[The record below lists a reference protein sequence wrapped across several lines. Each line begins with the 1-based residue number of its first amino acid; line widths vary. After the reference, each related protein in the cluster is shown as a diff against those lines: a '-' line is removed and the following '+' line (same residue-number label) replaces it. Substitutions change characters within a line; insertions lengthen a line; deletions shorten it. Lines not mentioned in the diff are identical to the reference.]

1 MRKMKSDSECSESE
15 SAASREQKKWLE
27 RENRMLRT
35 VLDSMPD
42 NISIKD
48 VEGRYVFDNSSHCRF
63 LGAKNPDEVVGKTLF
78 DFLPYDEAQK
88 FHQEDLQVLSSSTPV
103 VRRIEDTVDADGNR
117 VWMSVAKIPLLDE
130 DGKVIGLVSTTR
142 DVTKRQ
148 KTQEQLALYARELS
162 EKNRKLED
170 DLKAARELQRAL
182 LPQNY
187 PRFPH
192 TALAD
197 QSALRFHHFFQSSS
211 FVGGDFFQI
220 FQLSDSKAGVFICDV
235 MGHGVRAA
243 LVAAILRVLVDDLR
257 HFADVPGRFLRELN
271 RGLHNILKQSAAQMF
286 VTACYIVIDL
296 AWGELHFANAGH
308 PMPLCLRRSSRSA
321 EPFTESTRPDPVL
334 GMFESTEYHDW
345 PRKLKE
351 GDMLLL
357 FTDGLFEVENTDGQL
372 YDQRQLLEAVKKRTL
387 VGAEELCRDLI
398 REVQQ
403 FSESD
408 AFEDDVSIVA
418 VEVDHLI

>member
-1 MRKMKSDSECSESE
+1 MNSDRQRSESE
-15 SAASREQKKWLE
+15 SADSHEQAKWLE

-48 VEGRYVFDNSSHCRF
+48 LEGRYIFDNSSHCRF
-63 LGAKNPDEVVGKTLF
+63 LGAKSPEDVVGKTLL
-78 DFLPYDEAQK
+78 DFLPPDVAQK
-88 FHQEDLQVLSSSTPV
+88 FHDEDIQVLTSSVPV
-103 VRRIEDTVDADGNR
+103 VRRIEETVDTDGNS

-130 DGKVIGLVSTTR
+130 DGNAIGLVSTTR
-142 DVTKRQ
+142 NVTDRLQAQ
-148 KTQEQLALYARELS
+148 KQLALYAEELR

-182 LPQNY
+182 LPQKY
-187 PRFPH
+187 PRFPR
-192 TALAD
+192 TASSD
-197 QSALRFHHFFQSSS
+197 QSALRFYHYFQSSS

-220 FQLSDSKAGVFICDV
+220 FQISDSKAGVFICDV

-271 RGLHNILKQSAAQMF
+271 QDLYNILKQGGTQMF
-286 VTACYIVIDL
+286 VTACYLVIDL
-296 AWGELHFANAGH
+296 AWSELHFANAGR
-308 PMPLCLRRSSRSA
+308 PMPICIRRSSGSA
-321 EPFTESTRPDPVL
+321 EPLTESARPDSVL
-334 GMFESTEYHDW
+334 GMLEGTEYHDHS
-345 PRKLKE
+345 RKLKK

-357 FTDGLFEVENTDGQL
+357 FTDGLYEVENAQGQL
-372 YDQRQLLEAVKKRTL
+372 FDQRQLQESVRKRAA
-387 VGAEELCRDLI
+387 VGAETLCRDLI
-398 REVQQ
+398 REIQQ
-403 FSESD
+403 FSESN
-408 AFEDDVSIVA
+408 AFEDDVSILA

>member
-1 MRKMKSDSECSESE
+1 MRTDREPPESE
-15 SAASREQKKWLE
+15 LPRYREHAKWLE

-48 VEGRYVFDNSSHCRF
+48 SEGRYIFDNTSHCRF
-63 LGAKNPDEVVGKTLF
+63 LGAKSPDDVVGKTLF
-78 DFLPYDEAQK
+78 DFVPHDMAQK
-88 FHQEDLQVLSSSTPV
+88 FHDEDLQVLSSSVPV
-103 VRRIEDTVDADGNR
+103 VRRIEEAVDASGNR
-117 VWMSVAKIPLLDE
+117 FWMSVAKIPLLDE

-142 DVTKRQ
+142 DVTERQ
-148 KTQEQLALYARELS
+148 RAQEQLAQYARELG

-182 LPQNY
+182 LPQKY
-187 PRFPH
+187 PCFPR

-197 QSALRFHHFFQSSS
+197 QSALRFHHFFHSSS

-257 HFADVPGRFLRELN
+257 HFADVPGKFLRELN
-271 RGLHNILKQSAAQMF
+271 RAVYGILKQGGTQMF
-286 VTACYIVIDL
+286 VTAFYMVIDL
-296 AWGELHFANAGH
+296 AWGELYFANAGH
-308 PMPLCLRRSSRSA
+308 PMPLCVRRSSGSA
-321 EPFTESTRPDPVL
+321 EPFTVSARPDPVL
-334 GMFESTEYHDW
+334 GMFEWTEYHDRC
-345 PRKLKE
+345 RKLE
-351 GDMLLL
+351 MGDLLLL
-357 FTDGLFEVENTDGQL
+357 FTDGLFEVENADGQL
-372 YDQRQLLEAVKKRTL
+372 FDQQRLLEAVRERSKL
-387 VGAEELCRDLI
+387 GAEELCRDLV

-403 FSESD
+403 FSEND

-418 VEVDHLI
+418 AQVDHLI